1 MSDSASS
8 SGGSGTFSPLSAAS
22 SRTSMDEGDML
33 DEKDK
38 HTPAGHGSSLWSSIT
53 GAASNLTISVSKA
66 LSANVAAYSGEVTPV
81 GGESRLTRAM
91 KAYHI
96 EKARDPADLPEWLF
110 DERERGVRGHQTSPK
125 PRSQEQEAPPSEPA
139 SLSRSMTTARR
150 EEMPMPPR
158 IARGPTL
165 ADRRANEN
173 NAGSEEHVTKSMA
186 RLRAL
191 RDAKRNAKVR
201 FGGEDEEDSQPAPP
215 PAPERPERSAA
226 RPQPAYSASAPILPS
241 ARYAPVSREAPERPR
256 GMPAPLG
263 AGAPLGGRGRQPRL
277 GLPSGV
283 RPVRA

>member
-1 MSDSASS
+1 
-8 SGGSGTFSPLSAAS
+8 
-22 SRTSMDEGDML
+22 
-33 DEKDK
+33 
-38 HTPAGHGSSLWSSIT
+38 
-53 GAASNLTISVSKA
+53 
-66 LSANVAAYSGEVTPV
+66 
-81 GGESRLTRAM
+81 M

-125 PRSQEQEAPPSEPA
+125 PHSQEQEAPPSEPA

-226 RPQPAYSASAPILPS
+226 RPPAYGASAPIPPS